1 MQPHPPASMGGR
13 KHKAAS
19 NEDLPRLLE
28 RYWAFGC
35 LVRAKPSPLANLHPG
50 SKIEAKS
57 QACSHSRA
65 RPQAP
70 DGRTASGTP
79 KPDRMRAVTGETVT
93 ALGAEQNLQP
103 AELPAA
109 LRSPRSKLLQTQHR
123 NIAHEQNHGAI
134 GVIMRLH
141 MGRNRLGDRTQ
152 RCRGSFRIKPD
163 GRVDFQTG
171 ERPVIKIRA
180 RMDRQDQQSP
190 GLCHLD

>member
-19 NEDLPRLLE
+19 KEDPFRAYRSGVWMPCARRATSLGQLASRMEDRSEDPGLL
-28 RYWAFGC
+28 A
-35 LVRAKPSPLANLHPG
+35 RAG
-50 SKIEAKS
+50 SATS
-57 QACSHSRA
+57 T
-65 RPQAP
+65 

-93 ALGAEQNLQP
+93 APGAEQNLQP

>member
-1 MQPHPPASMGGR
+1 
-13 KHKAAS
+13 
-19 NEDLPRLLE
+19 
-28 RYWAFGC
+28 
-35 LVRAKPSPLANLHPG
+35 
-50 SKIEAKS
+50 
-57 QACSHSRA
+57 
-65 RPQAP
+65 
-70 DGRTASGTP
+70 
-79 KPDRMRAVTGETVT
+79 MRAVTGETVT

-171 ERPVIKIRA
+171 ERQVIKIRA